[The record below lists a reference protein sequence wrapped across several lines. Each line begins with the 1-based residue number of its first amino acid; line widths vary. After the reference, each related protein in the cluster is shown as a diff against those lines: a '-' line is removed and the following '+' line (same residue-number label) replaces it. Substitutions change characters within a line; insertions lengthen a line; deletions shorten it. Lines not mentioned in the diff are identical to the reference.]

1 MTTSQFACSTL
12 QYTHVLLKIT
22 LAYLWHTFHNIK
34 KINYTE
40 ITAFWDVMLCG
51 QVGMNG
57 HFRQTWGNGYLYN
70 TDTSVLH
77 AYDKKAK
84 SITSRLEGWWH
95 THTHTHTHIIMLLN
109 TLSVSQTS
117 FFVISFLQFNYTD
130 VFWTKFLLSCLSV
143 SYIFSW

>member
-12 QYTHVLLKIT
+12 QYRHVLFKIT

-34 KINYTE
+34 KNQLYRDCCL
-40 ITAFWDVMLCG
+40 WDVMLCG
-51 QVGMNG
+51 LVGMNG
-57 HFRQTWGNGYLYN
+57 HFRQTWGNVYLYN

-77 AYDKKAK
+77 AYHKKAK
-84 SITSRLEGWWH
+84 SITSKMEGWW
-95 THTHTHTHIIMLLN
+95 HTHTHIIMLLN

-117 FFVISFLQFNYTD
+117 FGLISFLQFKYTD
-130 VFWTKFLLSCLSV
+130 VFWTKFLLFCLSV